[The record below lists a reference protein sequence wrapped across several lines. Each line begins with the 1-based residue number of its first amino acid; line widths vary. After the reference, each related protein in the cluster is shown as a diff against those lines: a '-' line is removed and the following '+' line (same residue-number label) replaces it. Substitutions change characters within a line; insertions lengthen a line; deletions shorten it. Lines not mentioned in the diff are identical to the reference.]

1 MTVTSQQ
8 ARIVLSTA
16 DSDEE
21 ANHIAYALVDKRLA
35 ACISL
40 IPNVKSIYR
49 WQGSVESA
57 SEILLIIKTSVD
69 KLDEL
74 EAALHSLHSYAI
86 PELLVLGIESGSQ
99 TYLQWL
105 FENLDSGA

>member
-49 WQGSVESA
+49 WQGSSKA
-57 SEILLIIKTSVD
+57 LRRFCSSSKPLWINSTNSKPPCIAFILTQFRSFLF
-69 KLDEL
+69 L
-74 EAALHSLHSYAI
+74 E
-86 PELLVLGIESGSQ
+86 
-99 TYLQWL
+99 
-105 FENLDSGA
+105 